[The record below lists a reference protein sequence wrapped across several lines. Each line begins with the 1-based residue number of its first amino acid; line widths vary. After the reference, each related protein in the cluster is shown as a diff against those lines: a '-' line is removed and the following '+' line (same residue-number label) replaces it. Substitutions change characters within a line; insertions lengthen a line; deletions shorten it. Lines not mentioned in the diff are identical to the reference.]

1 MIFSFKTI
9 YKYHKYKCE
18 LLVTHTITSKNTMN
32 SDSTYIYYW
41 IENKLI
47 SQYQICWVER
57 SLSFLVPDLD
67 DDEAGE
73 AGRRVV

>member
-1 MIFSFKTI
+1 
-9 YKYHKYKCE
+9 
-18 LLVTHTITSKNTMN
+18 MN

-57 SLSFLVPDLD
+57 SLSFLVSDLD

-73 AGRRVV
+73 AGGRVV